1 MERPDTPPRPEDLIA
16 GIVQASAETLPQQP
30 DVLAKARAFFA
41 PLLEGVTLPS
51 GENTLHHADG
61 MAKILCHIG
70 AAANLQAATY
80 LLYAAEYLNRPQEV
94 IEQAFG
100 AEYASLAMQALQ
112 LTQLQRNQRLQQAN
126 AGLEGQSGQIEV
138 VRKMLLSFSRD
149 LRVILLRLASRL
161 QTLRYMAAHKVP
173 VPYALAHETLYVLAP
188 LANRLGIWQI
198 KWELEDLAFRFLE
211 PDTYRQ
217 IAQSLSETREQ
228 REQRAEALRLLMQQE
243 LLAQGIA
250 ASVQARPKHIYSIVK
265 KMRGKSIPFE
275 QVYDVMALRVI
286 VPEVKDCYAVLDW
299 AHSHYE
305 PIASE
310 YDDYIARP
318 KANGYQSLHT
328 VVQQAQAG
336 QAAQPLEIQI
346 RTQAMHDHAETGVAA
361 HWAYKEAGTKGYA
374 GHSAASAYD
383 AKIAVLRQLLA
394 WERDL
399 ASDQSS
405 ADDIAGQQQQMRE
418 QERKLLQDKIYVLTP
433 DAAIVELPQGATPV
447 DFAYSVHTTLGHRC
461 RGARV
466 DGVMVPLNTALQN
479 GQTVAITTTKEG
491 GPSRDWLNPE
501 LGYIASNRARAKVR
515 AWFNALAQ
523 QDIIARGREAV
534 EKLLQR
540 EGKTALKLDDLAA
553 QLGFATADALFEV
566 VGKDE
571 LSLRSIE
578 AVIKPAAPALTA
590 DEILLHKQNQWNER
604 HPAAAKSKNAGVLVV
619 GMGSLLTQLAKCC
632 KPAPPDAIGG
642 FVTRGKGVSVHRSD
656 CSNFRNMATDTPER
670 VIDVQ
675 WSGSTHGANGS
686 ANGGAQGGTHGAN
699 SSGTTSH
706 ADESSARYPVDI
718 LVQSGNRPGLLR
730 DITEL
735 LAREKMTITSLHTN
749 PGKNAN
755 HMTLTVQVA
764 DTHRLHQALAELRR
778 LDGIFSA
785 RRR

>member
-1 MERPDTPPRPEDLIA
+1 M
-16 GIVQASAETLPQQP
+16 
-30 DVLAKARAFFA
+30 
-41 PLLEGVTLPS
+41 
-51 GENTLHHADG
+51 
-61 MAKILCHIG
+61 
-70 AAANLQAATY
+70 
-80 LLYAAEYLNRPQEV
+80 
-94 IEQAFG
+94 
-100 AEYASLAMQALQ
+100 
-112 LTQLQRNQRLQQAN
+112 
-126 AGLEGQSGQIEV
+126 
-138 VRKMLLSFSRD
+138 
-149 LRVILLRLASRL
+149 
-161 QTLRYMAAHKVP
+161 
-173 VPYALAHETLYVLAP
+173 
-188 LANRLGIWQI
+188 
-198 KWELEDLAFRFLE
+198 
-211 PDTYRQ
+211 
-217 IAQSLSETREQ
+217 
-228 REQRAEALRLLMQQE
+228 
-243 LLAQGIA
+243 
-250 ASVQARPKHIYSIVK
+250 
-265 KMRGKSIPFE
+265 
-275 QVYDVMALRVI
+275 
-286 VPEVKDCYAVLDW
+286 
-299 AHSHYE
+299 
-305 PIASE
+305 
-310 YDDYIARP
+310 
-318 KANGYQSLHT
+318 
-328 VVQQAQAG
+328 
-336 QAAQPLEIQI
+336 
-346 RTQAMHDHAETGVAA
+346 
-361 HWAYKEAGTKGYA
+361 
-374 GHSAASAYD
+374 
-383 AKIAVLRQLLA
+383 
-394 WERDL
+394 
-399 ASDQSS
+399 
-405 ADDIAGQQQQMRE
+405 
-418 QERKLLQDKIYVLTP
+418 
-433 DAAIVELPQGATPV
+433 ELPQGATPV

-656 CSNFRNMATDTPER
+656 CSNFRNMAADTPER

-686 ANGGAQGGTHGAN
+686 AHGSAHGGTHGAN
-699 SSGTTSH
+699 SSGNTSH

-730 DITEL
+730 DISEL

-764 DTHRLHQALAELRR
+764 DTHRLHHALAELRR